1 MTILFAALALALLGL
16 ILGGLIGFT
25 AKKFAVET
33 DPRIEEITNLLPGA
47 NCGGCGYA
55 GCADYARAIVEDGV
69 SPANCAAATEEN
81 FQKIMAAAGQEAAKR
96 ERKVAVVYCSGDNRH
111 AVHVALY
118 NGLNDCRAAAALSG
132 GGKGCRFGCIGLGSC
147 ARNCPFG
154 AIEIRDGLALVHAE
168 LCKGCGKCT
177 EVCPRKLIRLVPASA
192 QVHVYCNSLEKP
204 AKRRKLCKIPCLA
217 CKKCIRAD
225 ESHMQMQGGL
235 VRVNYSNPPEA
246 SFVEQVKC
254 PTGALQV
261 EEIHRKIAALKPAEP
276 APKAAPAPKKEESK

>member
-25 AKKFAVET
+25 AKKFAVQT
-33 DPRIEEITNLLPGA
+33 DPRIEEITGLLPGA

-69 SPANCAAATEEN
+69 SPSNCAVVSEEN
-81 FQKIMAAAGQEAAKR
+81 FAKIMSAAGHEAVKR
-96 ERKVAVVYCSGDNRH
+96 DRKVAVVYCSGDHDH

-147 ARNCPFG
+147 ARTCPFG
-154 AIEIRDGLALVHAE
+154 AIEIRNGLSIVHPE

-177 EVCPRKLIRLVPASA
+177 EVCPRKLIRLVSA
-192 QVHVYCNSLEKP
+192 ESKVQVFCNSLDKGP
-204 AKRRKLCKIPCLA
+204 AKRKNCTAGCLA
-217 CKKCIRAD
+217 CRKCVRAFPD
-225 ESHMQMQGGL
+225 VFNAQGFL
-235 VRVNYSNPPEA
+235 VRAREGMSVTA
-246 SFVEQVKC
+246 EQVAEIKC
-254 PTGALQV
+254 PTGALQTIESHV
-261 EEIHRKIAALKPAEP
+261 NGGKGKEGAA
-276 APKAAPAPKKEESK
+276 

>member
-33 DPRIEEITNLLPGA
+33 DPRIEEITSLLPGA

-96 ERKVAVVYCSGDNRH
+96 ERKVAVVYCSGDNHH

-154 AIEIRDGLALVHAE
+154 AIEIRDGLAIVHSE

-177 EVCPRKLIRLVPASA
+177 EVCPRKLIHLVPAESK
-192 QVHVYCNSLEKP
+192 VHVFCNSLDKGP
-204 AKRRKLCKIPCLA
+204 DKRKICSAGCLA
-217 CKKCIRAD
+217 CRKCVKAYP
-225 ESHMQMQGGL
+225 ELFNAQGFL
-235 VRVNYSNPPEA
+235 VRARESA
-246 SFVEQVKC
+246 AITAEQVAEVKC
-254 PTGALQV
+254 PTGALQTV
-261 EEIHRKIAALKPAEP
+261 ESHANLGKGKEGAA
-276 APKAAPAPKKEESK
+276 

>member
-1 MTILFAALALALLGL
+1 MTILLAALALALLGL

-96 ERKVAVVYCSGDNRH
+96 ERKVAVVYCSGDNHH

-154 AIEIRDGLALVHAE
+154 AIEIRDGLAIVHSE

-177 EVCPRKLIRLVPASA
+177 EVCPRKLIHLVPADSK
-192 QVHVYCNSLEKP
+192 VHVFCNSLDKGPEK
-204 AKRRKLCKIPCLA
+204 RKICTAGCLA
-217 CKKCIRAD
+217 CRKCVKAYP
-225 ESHMQMQGGL
+225 ELFNAQGFL
-235 VRVNYSNPPEA
+235 VRARDGANITA
-246 SFVEQVKC
+246 EQVAEVKC
-254 PTGALQV
+254 PTGALQTV
-261 EEIHRKIAALKPAEP
+261 ESHANLGKGKEGAA
-276 APKAAPAPKKEESK
+276 

>member
-96 ERKVAVVYCSGDNRH
+96 ERKVAVVYCSGDNSH
-111 AVHVALY
+111 AV
-118 NGLNDCRAAAALSG
+118 N
-132 GGKGCRFGCIGLGSC
+132 
-147 ARNCPFG
+147 
-154 AIEIRDGLALVHAE
+154 
-168 LCKGCGKCT
+168 
-177 EVCPRKLIRLVPASA
+177 
-192 QVHVYCNSLEKP
+192 
-204 AKRRKLCKIPCLA
+204 
-217 CKKCIRAD
+217 
-225 ESHMQMQGGL
+225 
-235 VRVNYSNPPEA
+235 
-246 SFVEQVKC
+246 
-254 PTGALQV
+254 ALQQY
-261 EEIHRKIAALKPAEP
+261 AD
-276 APKAAPAPKKEESK
+276 

>member
-96 ERKVAVVYCSGDNRH
+96 ERKVAVVYCSGDNHH

-154 AIEIRDGLALVHAE
+154 AIEIRDGLAIVHAE

-177 EVCPRKLIRLVPASA
+177 EVCPRKLIHLVTAESKV
-192 QVHVYCNSLEKP
+192 QVFCNSLDKGP
-204 AKRRKLCKIPCLA
+204 DKRKNCTAGCLA
-217 CKKCIRAD
+217 CRKCVKAYP
-225 ESHMQMQGGL
+225 ELFNAQGFL
-235 VRVNYSNPPEA
+235 VRAREGA
-246 SFVEQVKC
+246 AITAEQVAEVKC
-254 PTGALQV
+254 PTGALQTV
-261 EEIHRKIAALKPAEP
+261 ESHVNGGKGKEGAA
-276 APKAAPAPKKEESK
+276 